1 MKKYLRA
8 LLLALSSTA
17 WAYRF
22 PIDSMEVAVL
32 KSASFPQVTLT
43 TDGFS
48 WLRTLTLGWL
58 DDGAK
63 TVDMVQ
69 GVRIKDEN
77 NRFITHGQLQ
87 NYTGRIVALRRN
99 GVGNIV
105 EMWILTPQENEAFKE
120 RAALLQNQ
128 QR

>member
-1 MKKYLRA
+1 MKKYLLA

-48 WLRTLTLGWL
+48 WLR
-58 DDGAK
+58 
-63 TVDMVQ
+63 
-69 GVRIKDEN
+69 IKDEN
-77 NRFITHGQLQ
+77 NRFINHGQLQ
-87 NYTGRIVALRRN
+87 N
-99 GVGNIV
+99 
-105 EMWILTPQENEAFKE
+105 
-120 RAALLQNQ
+120 
-128 QR
+128 

>member
-1 MKKYLRA
+1 MKKYWLI
-8 LLLALSSTA
+8 LLLAFSSTV

-43 TDGFS
+43 SEGFS
-48 WLRTLTLGWL
+48 WLRVLTLGWL
-58 DDGAK
+58 DNGSK
-63 TVDMVQ
+63 TFNMVQ

-77 NRFITHGQLQ
+77 NRFITHGQLA
-87 NYTGRIVALRRN
+87 NHSGKIVALRRD
-99 GVGNIV
+99 GAGNIT
-105 EMWILTPQENEAFKE
+105 EMWILTPQENAAFKE

>member
-1 MKKYLRA
+1 MKKYLLA

-77 NRFITHGQLQ
+77 NRFIPPAICKTTPAASWLCAA
-87 NYTGRIVALRRN
+87 TGRAIWFEWN
-99 GVGNIV
+99 
-105 EMWILTPQENEAFKE
+105 
-120 RAALLQNQ
+120 
-128 QR
+128 

>member
-1 MKKYLRA
+1 MKKYLLA

-69 GVRIKDEN
+69 GVRVTFAVVEARQRSDP
-77 NRFITHGQLQ
+77 LS
-87 NYTGRIVALRRN
+87 VAHVD
-99 GVGNIV
+99 GG
-105 EMWILTPQENEAFKE
+105 EQP
-120 RAALLQNQ
+120 
-128 QR
+128 

>member
-1 MKKYLRA
+1 MKKYLLA

-43 TDGFS
+43 TAGFS

-87 NYTGRIVALRRN
+87 NYTGRIVALRRD
-99 GVGNIV
+99 GAGNIL

>member
-1 MKKYLRA
+1 MKKYLLA

-22 PIDSMEVAVL
+22 PIDSMEVAV
-32 KSASFPQVTLT
+32 
-43 TDGFS
+43 
-48 WLRTLTLGWL
+48 RTLTLGWL

-99 GVGNIV
+99 GAGNIV